1 MKKSGYYDVL
11 HVPYV
16 AGFSEKLAKD
26 LKHVNVGVTFQKGK
40 TIFNSVCKLKPP
52 KHSDERKNVIYC
64 LGCNSCNQRYLGETQ
79 QFFPSRRYQHEYAIR
94 CKQKTNGIA
103 QHILKNKKHTI
114 DWENRV
120 FLDFEPHWRKR
131 KIKEALFID
140 CLNPGVTMMPHMLM
154 NLEKELKLP
163 VVGRSSTH
171 TSGKY
176 FPRNI
181 HEEKPTEK
189 KMLELLRENTHLS
202 SCMVH
207 C

>member
-1 MKKSGYYDVL
+1 M
-11 HVPYV
+11 
-16 AGFSEKLAKD
+16 
-26 LKHVNVGVTFQKGK
+26 TFQKGK

-114 DWENRV
+114 DWKNRV

-140 CLNPGVTMMPHMLM
+140 CLNPGVTMMPHTLM
-154 NLEKELKLP
+154 NLEKGIEIASCWKEFNPHIRKILSKKYP
-163 VVGRSSTH
+163 Q
-171 TSGKY
+171 GKT
-176 FPRNI
+176 NGKI
-181 HEEKPTEK
+181 A
-189 KMLELLRENTHLS
+189 
-202 SCMVH
+202 
-207 C
+207 